1 MSKKQKTMKR
11 YRRKVIRLQD
21 ENDHLR
27 AVLDIIAG
35 DARKMKEELDELRAS
50 VPEVSEELPNIGE

>member
-1 MSKKQKTMKR
+1 MKR
-11 YRRKVIRLQD
+11 YRRKVIRLQS

-35 DARKMKEELDELRAS
+35 DARKMKTELDELKSAQQ
-50 VPEVSEELPNIGE
+50 ENENGQD

>member
-1 MSKKQKTMKR
+1 MSKKEKTMKR
-11 YRRKVIRLQD
+11 YRRKVIRLQS

-35 DARKMKEELDELRAS
+35 DARKMKTELDELKSAQQ
-50 VPEVSEELPNIGE
+50 ENENGQD

>member
-1 MSKKQKTMKR
+1 MSKKHKTMKR

-35 DARKMKEELDELRAS
+35 DARKMRAELDELKAS
-50 VPEVSEELPNIGE
+50 NQETDNGQD